1 MTARDPINSN
11 FEALGYE
18 TMYALLNL
26 GTMLLFLLL
35 FPALALLDI
44 LLICF
49 QCKYPKKLK

>member
-44 LLICF
+44 LLIFF